1 MKRKPIDYY
10 DCRIEKLKATIKRLI
25 AEKRLAI
32 LYERENS
39 IKMADKGGRNEK

>member
-10 DCRIEKLKATIKRLI
+10 DNKITALKATIKRLI

-32 LYERENS
+32 LYERERFVKTN
-39 IKMADKGGRNEK
+39 KGVNNGS